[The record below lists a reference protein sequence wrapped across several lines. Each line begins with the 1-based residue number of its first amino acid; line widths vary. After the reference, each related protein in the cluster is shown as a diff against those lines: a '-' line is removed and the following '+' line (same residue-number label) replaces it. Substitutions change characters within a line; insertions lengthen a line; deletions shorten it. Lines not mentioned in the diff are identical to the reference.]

1 MTTEL
6 GQNDFLLLREY
17 FYRKTGIRFDN
28 SKRYF
33 VDKRVIERI
42 HASGSQNF
50 REYFT
55 RLRFQA
61 NGEELQR
68 LTNLL
73 TVNETCFMR
82 EEYQFH
88 CLTQSILPELITHHP
103 HDRIINIWCM
113 PSSSGEEPYSIAMH
127 LLESWPELQQ
137 RDVRLL
143 ASDINTQVLDM
154 AEEGIYCERSMRY
167 VPTAWK
173 NRYFSRSGE
182 FYHLS
187 EELRACVEFSHVNLM
202 NNSEVRRQRN
212 IDVVFC
218 RNLLIYF
225 DDLSRK
231 EAAEALYDVMSPGG
245 FICLGHSESMG
256 RISPLFKVRKFPTA
270 IVYQK
275 PWEES

>member
-1 MTTEL
+1 MTSEL
-6 GQNDFLLLREY
+6 SQNDSLMFREY
-17 FYRKTGIRFDN
+17 FYRKTGIRFDSN
-28 SKRYF
+28 KRYF
-33 VDKRVIERI
+33 VDKRLIERI
-42 HASGSQNF
+42 NTSGCQNF
-50 REYFT
+50 HEYFT

-61 NGEELQR
+61 NGEELQH
-68 LTNLL
+68 LTNQL

-88 CLTQSILPELITHHP
+88 CLTQSILPELIAHHP
-103 HDRIINIWCM
+103 HDRVINIWCM
-113 PSSSGEEPYSIAMH
+113 PSSSGEEPYSIAMY
-127 LLESWPELQQ
+127 LLEFWPELQQ
-137 RDVRLL
+137 HDVRLL

-167 VPTAWK
+167 VPAAWK
-173 NRYFSRSGE
+173 SRYFSRSGD

-187 EELRACVEFSHVNLM
+187 EELRSCVEFSHVNLM
-202 NNSEVRRQRN
+202 NNTEVRRQRN

-225 DDLSRK
+225 DDVSRK